1 MTSEGHRREKLR
13 TTVEDIAADAIM
25 DGLVGTG
32 CETPGAGTPTH
43 KEKMAIWPSN
53 LDLPRSSG
61 HLEAS
66 V

>member
-1 MTSEGHRREKLR
+1 MTNEGHRREKRR
-13 TTVEDIAADAIM
+13 TTVGDIVADAIM
-25 DGLVGTG
+25 DGLAGTG
-32 CETPGAGTPTH
+32 RETPGEGTTTH